1 VTAVAAT
8 PIADP
13 LEHGARLRAGRL
25 ALAAGFVVFA
35 LKLGAW
41 WLTGSTAVLSDALE
55 SIVNVAAAGL
65 LLYSLYV
72 SSRPADRDHPYGH
85 GKVEFFSAGV
95 EGTLIGVAALLIAAE
110 AVRQLV
116 RGPELRSIDV
126 GLALV
131 TLATGAN
138 ALLGWHLV
146 RVGRRTH
153 SLALVADGRH
163 LLTDVA
169 TSAGV
174 IAGLAAVWA
183 TGWKVLDPLIA
194 LGVALHILR
203 TGWRLVRQAVGG
215 LMDEADPEVL
225 RRMVAAL
232 EAQREPAYIDAHS
245 LRGWRAGP
253 MQHVDLHL
261 VVPRYFD
268 VDTLHGIGERVEE
281 ILLAASGLP
290 GEVIVH
296 YDPCRPRHCPGCLV
310 EPCPVRAAAFV
321 ARRPLDVDRATRGD
335 EALDSGAPLEPA
347 KAVEAE

>member
-1 VTAVAAT
+1 GRGAGGRVRAGAAPAAVGRDAAPRRPPTPRRRARRRGGSRRRFRILPRVTAVAAT

-138 ALLGWHLV
+138 A
-146 RVGRRTH
+146 
-153 SLALVADGRH
+153 
-163 LLTDVA
+163 
-169 TSAGV
+169 
-174 IAGLAAVWA
+174 
-183 TGWKVLDPLIA
+183 
-194 LGVALHILR
+194 
-203 TGWRLVRQAVGG
+203 
-215 LMDEADPEVL
+215 
-225 RRMVAAL
+225 
-232 EAQREPAYIDAHS
+232 
-245 LRGWRAGP
+245 
-253 MQHVDLHL
+253 
-261 VVPRYFD
+261 
-268 VDTLHGIGERVEE
+268 
-281 ILLAASGLP
+281 
-290 GEVIVH
+290 
-296 YDPCRPRHCPGCLV
+296 
-310 EPCPVRAAAFV
+310 
-321 ARRPLDVDRATRGD
+321 
-335 EALDSGAPLEPA
+335 
-347 KAVEAE
+347 